1 MTQRSNSTQSVGR
14 EPNDTQ
20 RAFHILKIPKI
31 PPLSCWNIKIFWP
44 ILDWNAP
51 VRDGLVRFTE
61 GLLHQRPSIKW
72 KKKINPT
79 FKIQT
84 LKRDILCVVHPAPL
98 SPSSNTLCTGTEHEH
113 AAQHST
119 AAQNTA
125 EHSRTQQN
133 TAEHSTTQ
141 QNTAEHSRT
150 QQNTAKRHG
159 ANFHQVQNVDAKKK
173 IDAKNSENRSSY
185 AFLRMDVSNG

>member
-1 MTQRSNSTQSVGR
+1 M
-14 EPNDTQ
+14 
-20 RAFHILKIPKI
+20 
-31 PPLSCWNIKIFWP
+31 
-44 ILDWNAP
+44 
-51 VRDGLVRFTE
+51 
-61 GLLHQRPSIKW
+61 

-133 TAEHSTTQ
+133 TAQHSTTQ

-150 QQNTAKRHG
+150 QHNTAEHSEKTRRK
-159 ANFHQVQNVDAKKK
+159 FSPSAKCRREKK

-185 AFLRMDVSNG
+185 AFLRRDVSNG